1 MCWGAQDT
9 MNERSLSTVQDL
21 QDGKW
26 AGGASARNGM
36 NVTMLTGDS
45 QVYPHHHFPLTTCS
59 IIRGLAKHAAAP
71 PGALPGHLGLNR

>member
-1 MCWGAQDT
+1 

-45 QVYPHHHFPLTTCS
+45 QVYTPPLPS
-59 IIRGLAKHAAAP
+59 HDLFYHQGSS
-71 PGALPGHLGLNR
+71 